1 MSLAVHGTAFIILG
15 LIGLLS
21 FSFTY
26 SYAQT
31 IQDLSCSA
39 CITISDT
46 KTLAIHK
53 ELRFPIILWAENFD
67 YSYDHNSIIT
77 INGHSKLNNPET
89 PITIT
94 VSDPIG
100 NIVTVDQ
107 VMVKP
112 DSDFQLKFNTHGP
125 LWKKDGMYIIKAQG
139 GPTSTIFKTSVEVIL
154 CKPNEIT
161 LSADDH
167 ERYCLPYSTSG
178 AIKSIEGFLS
188 TNSKSIKLDVNSLD
202 MQTIFVDIDRKL
214 LDSKSSKGDE
224 AFTVLVNDES
234 SNFEEQESNLPNSR
248 MLSIP
253 IQPGGGTIEI
263 IGTHAI
269 PEFGSIAVIILVVT
283 IITVIVISSPK
294 LKLFGQFQKF

>member
-1 MSLAVHGTAFIILG
+1 MSLAVDGTAFIILG
-15 LIGLLS
+15 LIGLIS

-31 IQDLSCSA
+31 IQDLTCSA

-53 ELRFPIILWAENFD
+53 ELGFPIILWAENFD

-77 INGHSKLNNPET
+77 INGHSKLNNPEI

-100 NIVTVDQ
+100 NIVTIDQ
-107 VMVKP
+107 IMVKP
-112 DSDFQLKFNTHGP
+112 DSDFQLQFNTHGP

-167 ERYCLPYSTSG
+167 EQYCLPYSTSG

-234 SNFEEQESNLPNSR
+234 SNFEEQESNLSNSR